1 MKRLVLG
8 FLGLLVGLG
17 ATALLAPS
25 ALAHG
30 GQFRGP
36 GGAVPPGLRE
46 PSDPT
51 PPPPPPPST
60 PPPTTPPDSTPPSGG
75 PPPTTPPSAPPP
87 VTGPP
92 PVSGPEEAGP
102 RKPTSIGYENWT
114 FWWGNNKDDILNI
127 KESIYRLSFTSDNP
141 LSQIGGAR
149 GNTADATRATEKQ
162 VKEILIPALHWA
174 MDTKNKLHSDIES
187 ASYIALAKTTD
198 DPAHIRL
205 LQDGV
210 KNEKLDKITRESS
223 ALALGL
229 LRRGEGRQAF
239 DARELDRVR
248 DFLFETF
255 ENKDDDT
262 RVRAF
267 AMLALGLLA
276 DQPTARGNT
285 TTPAGG
291 GGLLYAPD
299 PLTATT
305 TARIYE
311 LLKEKYS
318 NVDLPVS
325 LILSLSLQAP
335 ETVTLEMTEALKE
348 CALKGRL
355 FKDDVNELV
364 QSYAALA
371 LGRVGPDTYIEP
383 MLNVLTIKGIQHN
396 VKRSAMIALG
406 QLGRRIDGQRR
417 ADLAGQLLKAVE
429 AAKDAS
435 TKNFGTISLAYLL
448 EADIK
453 AQRTDVI
460 NARGTKV
467 SEYLIKLGEDGN
479 FIQRP
484 FGALALGIVGRAI
497 GEKADILAYGELREK
512 ALLVLRA
519 GLEDQKMDK
528 RSRAS
533 FAIGLGMLR
542 DAGSKKRL
550 VEAVSDKSED
560 KEFRAYSAVALGMIG
575 EPTAEVVKAITEAMK
590 ERSSEELRQQTAVA
604 LGLLSDPSAVD
615 VLLDELKEADTQNVQ
630 GQIVL
635 ALAQIGDARTIEPLV
650 ALMKDSSKPD
660 LTRALSCA
668 GLGLIGDLEFIPSL
682 SRISKDINYRAAPDA
697 INEVLSI
704 L

>member
-8 FLGLLVGLG
+8 LIAGLA
-17 ATALLAPS
+17 ATALFAPT
-25 ALAHG
+25 AWAHG

-60 PPPTTPPDSTPPSGG
+60 PPPTTPPESTPPSGG
-75 PPPTTPPSAPPP
+75 PPPTTPPSSPPP

-92 PVSGPEEAGP
+92 TLSGPEEGP
-102 RKPTSIGYENWT
+102 GRKPTSIGYENWT

-127 KESIYRLSFTSDNP
+127 KESIYRLKFTSDNP
-141 LSQIGGAR
+141 LSQIGGAK

-162 VKEILIPALHWA
+162 VKEVLIPALLWA
-174 MDTKNKLHSDIES
+174 MDTKNKLHNDVES
-187 ASYIALAKTTD
+187 AAYIALAKTTD
-198 DPAHIRL
+198 DPSHIRL
-205 LQDGV
+205 LQGGV
-210 KNEKLDKITRESS
+210 ENEKLDKITRESS

-229 LRRGEGRQAF
+229 LRRGEGRQSF

-248 DFLFETF
+248 DFLFDTF
-255 ENKDDDT
+255 ENDKDDT

-276 DQPTARGNT
+276 DQPTARGGNVT
-285 TTPAGG
+285 APTGG

-299 PLTATT
+299 PLTTT
-305 TARIYE
+305 TSSRIYE

-318 NVDLPVS
+318 NVDLPVA
-325 LILSLSLQAP
+325 LILSLSLQSP
-335 ETVTLEMTEALKE
+335 ETVTMEMTETLKE

-355 FKDDVNELV
+355 FKDDVNEIV

-371 LGRVGPDTYIEP
+371 LGRVGSDLYIEP
-383 MLNVLTIKGIQHN
+383 MLNVLSLRNVGHN
-396 VKRSAMIALG
+396 VRRSAMIALG
-406 QLGRRIDGQRR
+406 QLGRRVDGQRR
-417 ADLAGQLLKAVE
+417 ADLAAQLVKAVE
-429 AAKDAS
+429 AAKDPS

-448 EADIK
+448 EADVK
-453 AQRTDVI
+453 AQRTDVL
-460 NARGTKV
+460 NARGAKAAD
-467 SEYLIKLGEDGN
+467 YLIKVGEDGN

-484 FGALALGIVGRAI
+484 FGALALGLLGRAI

-512 ALLVLRA
+512 ALQVLRA
-519 GLEDQKMDK
+519 GLDDQKMDK

-533 FAIGLGMLR
+533 FAIGLGMMR
-542 DAGSKKRL
+542 DAGSKVRL
-550 VEAVSDKSED
+550 VKAVQDQSED

-575 EPTAEVVKAITEAMK
+575 EPTPEVVKAITDAMK
-590 ERSSEELRQQTAVA
+590 ERSSEELRQQTATA
-604 LGLLSDPSAVD
+604 LGLLSDPGAVD
-615 VLLDELKEADTQNVQ
+615 VLLDELKLAETQNVQ

-635 ALAQIGDARTIEPLV
+635 ALAQIGDARTIDPLV
-650 ALMKDSSKPD
+650 TLMKDSSKPD
-660 LTRALSCA
+660 LTRALACA

-682 SRISKDINYRAAPDA
+682 ARISKDINYRSAPDA